1 MMTHEF
7 ALILAAEPDDDKS
20 DQLYA
25 RFQDGT
31 ISTTAGVSR
40 IDFHREAKYLV
51 EAIRT
56 AIADVRSVGAEVAR
70 IEMEPTAVAASVR

>member
-7 ALILAAEPDDDKS
+7 ALILTAESDDDQS

-31 ISTTAGVSR
+31 ISTTAGISR
-40 IDFHREAKYLV
+40 IDFDREAKHLV
-51 EAIRT
+51 EAIRS
-56 AIADVRSVGAEVAR
+56 AIADVRSAGAEVAR
-70 IEMEPTAVAASVR
+70 IEMEPTAVAASAR